1 MHSRC
6 CRCQQRQRMSGADW
20 RSETPGVF
28 RDARVMHA
36 RAGERR
42 RMRFRATRNGFRDRS
57 KSADLQGVLCW
68 CAQCVRQPAAPVH
81 RVRSRA
87 RHLGSCRSIARA
99 RRRDVAP
106 SGAARP
112 GASARWRVPR
122 RPSPVSTTR
131 SSISRAPALGDRKPR
146 PTCFAVGAR
155 RANRSASPHEA
166 DHVRTSVTSTA
177 STGPSGASSRYC
189 GYFSLSKASARS
201 RSAPSS
207 STRARPRTRIHQSRL
222 HCSA

>member
-1 MHSRC
+1 MLVR
-6 CRCQQRQRMSGADW
+6 
-20 RSETPGVF
+20 
-28 RDARVMHA
+28 
-36 RAGERR
+36 
-42 RMRFRATRNGFRDRS
+42 
-57 KSADLQGVLCW
+57 
-68 CAQCVRQPAAPVH
+68 QCVRQPAAPVH

-155 RANRSASPHEA
+155 RANRSASPQEA

-189 GYFSLSKASARS
+189 GYFSLSKASERALPLGTVVEHARTAADADPPEPTPLLGVMVDEEGHVGPHAGVFDSAQSS
-201 RSAPSS
+201 RALGFPVD
-207 STRARPRTRIHQSRL
+207 RRV
-222 HCSA
+222 